1 MGAEFRHEWKHEIN
15 ASDRIMIRHRL
26 GAVARSDSHAVDG
39 KYLIRSLYFDD
50 LKDSALREKIN
61 GVDNREKYRIRYYNL
76 DPSLIH
82 LEKKSKIHGLC
93 NKRSCSITREEAQ
106 SIVDGSIDWM
116 KDCDRDLIRELYTK
130 MKNTGLKPKVIVDYI
145 REPFIFDAGNVR
157 VTIDYDLRTGLNC
170 IDFLNPDCVMIP
182 APESPILLEVK
193 WDEYLPDIIRDAV
206 NLKGRREQ
214 SFSKYAA
221 CRMYD

>member
-1 MGAEFRHEWKHEIN
+1 MGAKFRHEWKHEIN
-15 ASDRIMIRHRL
+15 ASDRIIIRHRL
-26 GAVARSDSHAVDG
+26 DAVARRASHAVDG

-61 GVDNREKYRIRYYNL
+61 GVDNREKFRIRYYNL
-76 DPSLIH
+76 DPGLIH

-93 NKRSCSITREEAQ
+93 NKRSCSISKEEAQ
-106 SIVDGSIDWM
+106 AIVDGSIDWM
-116 KDCDRDLIRELYTK
+116 MDCDRALIRELYTK
-130 MKNTGLKPKVIVDYI
+130 MRNSGLKPKVIVDYI

-170 IDFLNPDCVMIP
+170 VDFLNPDCVMIP
-182 APESPILLEVK
+182 TPDSPILLEVK